1 MDYDFSTFPPAPQ
14 LEIRLIAQPHGAAYG
29 PIPAFVD
36 TGADATIVPIAIVRQ
51 LRAGVVT
58 LKTVR
63 GYTGGRRTGR
73 TYLVDIEV
81 GPFTLPGV
89 EIVGDDATDEILLGR
104 DVLNRLRLLL
114 DGPGRR
120 TQLLD

>member
-1 MDYDFSTFPPAPQ
+1 MDYDFSIFPPAPR
-14 LEIRLIAQPHGAAYG
+14 LEIRLIAQPHGTAHG
-29 PIPAFVD
+29 PISGFVD

-63 GYTGGRRTGR
+63 GYTGGRRTVR

-81 GPFTLPGV
+81 GPFTLPGI

-104 DVLNRLRLLL
+104 DVLNKLRLLL